1 MLLSVP
7 LAASLCVVL
16 DVVVVLL
23 CPQILTALGVI
34 TRQGGYL
41 ISTAQGASQATANPV
56 AKNHFAE
63 AAKSI
68 LGQTEA
74 VVRGVKAAVKPD
86 GG

>member
-1 MLLSVP
+1 MYGLLS
-7 LAASLCVVL
+7 L
-16 DVVVVLL
+16 
-23 CPQILTALGVI
+23 QILNALGVI

-41 ISTAQGASQATANPV
+41 ISTAKGASQVTANPV

-68 LGQTEA
+68 LVQTES